1 MPVTG
6 SINSVVW
13 PLRPWPMWLSF
24 LFMIMCHDSKQKYF
38 YFFLAFCA
46 TTGFSYPCSWCFALL
61 CFFFFFWGGLG
72 GLWSIVLCTLL
83 LLGLKFTLLS
93 KYTFPN
99 HPPRHTVSLHFS
111 EKLSQWIYPMIS
123 LYFKFLVLELDSTLN
138 LFSCHCFTFVILSFQ
153 SRPKP
158 SEVRDCFIQGRHMS
172 CKYWKWAIRN
182 SVTEKYLQ
190 PVTCCTK
197 FEIV

>member
-1 MPVTG
+1 MAFTALTNVTQFPVHDYVPWFQTEVFLLFPC
-6 SINSVVW
+6 ILCYHWLLLPLFLVFCFVVFF
-13 PLRPWPMWLSF
+13 F
-24 LFMIMCHDSKQKYF
+24 LF
-38 YFFLAFCA
+38 L
-46 TTGFSYPCSWCFALL
+46 
-61 CFFFFFWGGLG
+61 GGLG